1 MHGYVLQQVW
11 GQLLVQSPG
20 ADVVTRSETSGH
32 WRKRDFWLSLWEK
45 FCLCISLQLKFKKWN
60 WKYSGILVI

>member
-1 MHGYVLQQVW
+1 MLQQVW

-20 ADVVTRSETSGH
+20 ADVVTRSETSGY

-45 FCLCISLQLKFKKWN
+45 FCLCISLQLKFEKWN